1 MIRSFLA
8 TTAIA
13 MLLTGNVYAAQDNT
27 HAAAPAPNGQTQ
39 PVNPPGMKSAKDVKA
54 DEAEQSGGH
63 LASQLI
69 GKSVYNGAGND
80 AQNIGDVNDLVL
92 GKDGKVASV
101 VVGVG
106 GFLGMGQKNVAIDYG
121 QVEWQQRNGAWTIV
135 VPTTADELKALPDFD
150 RSAFNAA
157 PSTTVANSG
166 AGTGAPAPTAPA
178 GGMATADKGAPTTT
192 PNATGQTAGADR
204 NATDTSKTAAI
215 DRNKLDKLDV
225 GKISA
230 SDLIGTTVYGAD
242 DANVGSIND
251 VVLDKSGKIDA
262 IVVNVGGF
270 LGVGSKQVAVG
281 MDNLAFLTDN
291 NGRKY
296 LYTEFTKDELSK
308 QPAYDKATYAEN
320 RDKMRM
326 IVK

>member
-1 MIRSFLA
+1 
-8 TTAIA
+8 
-13 MLLTGNVYAAQDNT
+13 
-27 HAAAPAPNGQTQ
+27 
-39 PVNPPGMKSAKDVKA
+39 MKSGKEVKA
-54 DEAEQSGGH
+54 NEAEQSGGH

-69 GKSVYNGAGND
+69 GKSVYNGTGND

-106 GFLGMGQKNVAIDYG
+106 GFLGMGQKNVAIDYQ
-121 QVEWQQRNGAWTIV
+121 QVQWQQRNGAWNIV

-150 RSAFNAA
+150 RSAYNAA
-157 PSTTVANSG
+157 PSTNVANNG
-166 AGTGAPAPTAPA
+166 AGGTATTAPA
-178 GGMATADKGAPTTT
+178 GGMATADKGTAATA
-192 PNATGQTAGADR
+192 PNAGTGQTAGADK
-204 NATDTSKTAAI
+204 NATDTNKTAAI
-215 DRNKLDKLDV
+215 DRNKLDKLDI

-230 SDLIGTTVYGAD
+230 NDLIGTTVYGAD
-242 DANVGSIND
+242 DANVGSIKD

-262 IVVNVGGF
+262 IVIDVGGF
-270 LGVGSKQVAVG
+270 LGVGAKQVAVG

-296 LYTEFTKDELSK
+296 LYTEFTKDQLNK
-308 QPAYDKATYAEN
+308 QPAYDKATYAQN

-326 IVK
+326 TVR